1 MGNDCE
7 LAARRL
13 DFYHKPVKSTRR
25 KLTENFGQRPGK
37 YASYNVAKLMVE
49 FSTSIPREQL
59 QPVFGAGF
67 YGAPLNTVEP
77 SHIPSARDQGGH
89 QRGKSRAKKGS
100 SSGGPRHV

>member
-1 MGNDCE
+1 MSE
-7 LAARRL
+7 RSYQVKIAPRPRSARRKTF
-13 DFYHKPVKSTRR
+13 D
-25 KLTENFGQRPGK
+25 NQRGE
-37 YASYNVAKLMVE
+37 YASYNVAKLMIE
-49 FSTSIPREQL
+49 FSTSIPRERL

>member
-1 MGNDCE
+1 MTRVTSIATSI
-7 LAARRL
+7 AAVR
-13 DFYHKPVKSTRR
+13 
-25 KLTENFGQRPGK
+25 NFDNQQGK
-37 YASYNVAKLMVE
+37 YASYNVAKLMIE
-49 FSTSIPREQL
+49 FSTSIPRERL